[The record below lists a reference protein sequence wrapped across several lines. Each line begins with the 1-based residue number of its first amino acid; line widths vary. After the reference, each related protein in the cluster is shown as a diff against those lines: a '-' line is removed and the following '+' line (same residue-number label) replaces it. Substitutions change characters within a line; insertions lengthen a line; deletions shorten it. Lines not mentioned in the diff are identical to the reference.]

1 VKPHAVA
8 RAIAELTLT
17 RKAADVLLMDLRG
30 LTSMADYFVVCSADS
45 DIQVRA
51 ISEAVEEG
59 MEGKGIRPWHIES
72 GSANWILL
80 DFVDVVLHV
89 FHKNTRPFYNLEKL
103 WGDAVIERVSEEPP
117 PPAPKKAPS
126 RKAPAA
132 KKKAATTKRPSQ
144 ARAKKPAKKKAA
156 PAKRVRKKS

>member
-45 DIQVRA
+45 DIQVKA
-51 ISEAVEEG
+51 IADAVEEG
-59 MEGKGIRPWHIES
+59 MEGKGIRPWHVES

-103 WGDAVIERVSEEPP
+103 WGDAVIERVSEEPLP
-117 PPAPKKAPS
+117 PVPKKAPA

-132 KKKAATTKRPSQ
+132 KKKVKAAKRPSR
-144 ARAKKPAKKKAA
+144 ARAKKPVAKKSGT
-156 PAKRVRKKS
+156 AKRVRKKS